1 MSSLPPS
8 HVRFLNVLNAI
19 RQLSPARALS
29 ADEQTLLD
37 LLIVQWHENG
47 RIALSDLMQR
57 NIGGSQSTTYR
68 RLLALN
74 EKGFVRFGNSATDKR
89 VRFVEPTDL
98 AQKHMDAMDD
108 RLKGL
113 LSPFPAN

>member
-19 RQLSPARALS
+19 RQLSPAGTLN
-29 ADEQTLLD
+29 ADEQVLLD
-37 LLIVQWHENG
+37 LLIVQWHENE
-47 RIALSDLMQR
+47 RIALSDLMHG
-57 NIGGSQSTTYR
+57 NLGGSQSTTYR

-74 EKGFVRFGNSATDKR
+74 EKGFVRFGTSPTDKR

-98 AQKHMDAMDD
+98 ARKHMRAMDES
-108 RLKGL
+108 LSGL
-113 LSPFPAN
+113 FPPLQAN